1 MSDAAVVFDGVW
13 KKFRRG
19 ERHDSL
25 RDFLPSLVKGA
36 LSRPKPGDLERREF
50 WALRDVAFDVR
61 HGEALGVIGP
71 NGAGKSTVLKLLTKI
86 LKPTRGQCSVRGR
99 VGSLIEV
106 AAGFHPDLTG
116 RENIFLQAAIMGMKR
131 AEIARKLDQVVDF
144 AGVGEFI
151 DTPIKRYSSGMNAR
165 LGFSIAAHLDPDVL
179 LIDEVLAVGD
189 RAFQER
195 CYARMR
201 HFCDSGVAI
210 VLISHNLSAIASL
223 CKQTL
228 VLRGGEVQTLG
239 ATQES
244 LAAYARLMQPSDD
257 ACARPGEAVVEV
269 LTPSLEP
276 VSTVNAG
283 DQLLVRSVV
292 KVDPF
297 DGTLA
302 WAIRIRRV
310 ESGEVVFFT
319 TSPSLGS
326 PSLPWAGSS
335 VIETH
340 WQFTANLARG
350 LYSIELVFFNR
361 QTRDAIIRLSQAAQ
375 FAVQEAQSEEGVVY
389 LGAQTWSTAVSPA
402 TAVAGP
408 PIVERHVLA

>member
-1 MSDAAVVFDGVW
+1 MSDPAVLFDGVS
-13 KKFRRG
+13 KKFRLG

-25 RDFLPSLVKGA
+25 RDFLPTFVKGA
-36 LSRPKPGDLERREF
+36 VRRPPPGELERKEF
-50 WALRDVAFDVR
+50 WALRDVTFAVKG
-61 HGEALGVIGP
+61 GEALGVIGP

-86 LKPTRGQCSVRGR
+86 LKPTRGRCSVRGR

-131 AEIARKLDQVVDF
+131 AEIVQKLEQVVEF

-189 RAFQER
+189 MAFQER
-195 CYARMR
+195 CYERMR

-210 VLISHNLSAIASL
+210 VLISHNLAAIASL
-223 CKQTL
+223 CTHTL
-228 VLRGGEVQTLG
+228 VLRGGEAQTLG
-239 ATQES
+239 PTQDS
-244 LAAYARLMQPSDD
+244 LATYARLMHPASG
-257 ACARPGEAVVEV
+257 AGATPGEAIVEV
-269 LTPSLEP
+269 LTPAMEP
-276 VSTVNAG
+276 VSTVSAG
-283 DQLLVRSVV
+283 DELLVRSVV
-292 KVDPF
+292 KVDSF

-302 WAIRIRRV
+302 WGIRIRRV

-326 PSLPWAGSS
+326 PSIPWANGSA
-335 VIETH
+335 IETH
-340 WQFTANLARG
+340 WQFTANLGRG

-361 QTRDAIIRLSQAAQ
+361 QTREAIIRLSHAAQ
-375 FAVQEAQSEEGVVY
+375 FAVKETQSEEGVTY
-389 LGAQTWSTAVSPA
+389 LRAKTWSTAASSA
-402 TAVAGP
+402 TSVAGSP
-408 PIVERHVLA
+408 DVKRPVLV

>member
-1 MSDAAVVFDGVW
+1 MSDPAVLFDGVS
-13 KKFRRG
+13 KKFRLG

-25 RDFLPSLVKGA
+25 RDFLPTLVKGA
-36 LSRPKPGDLERREF
+36 VRRPPPGELERKEF
-50 WALRDVAFDVR
+50 WALRDVTFAVKG
-61 HGEALGVIGP
+61 GEALGVIGP

-86 LKPTRGQCSVRGR
+86 LKPTRGRCSVRGR

-131 AEIARKLDQVVDF
+131 AEIVQKLEQVVEF

-189 RAFQER
+189 MAFQER
-195 CYARMR
+195 CYERMR

-210 VLISHNLSAIASL
+210 VLISHNLAAIASL
-223 CKQTL
+223 CAQTL

-239 ATQES
+239 ATQDS
-244 LAAYARLMQPSDD
+244 LANYARMMHPS
-257 ACARPGEAVVEV
+257 AGAGVRPGEAIVEV
-269 LTPSLEP
+269 LTPTMVP

-283 DQLLVRSVV
+283 DEVLVRSVV
-292 KVDPF
+292 KVDAF

-302 WAIRIRRV
+302 WGIRIRRV

-326 PSLPWAGSS
+326 ASLPWASSS

-340 WQFTANLARG
+340 WQFAANLGRG

-361 QTRDAIIRLSQAAQ
+361 QTREAIIRLSQAAQ
-375 FAVQEAQSEEGVVY
+375 FAVKETQSEEGVTY
-389 LGAQTWSTAVSPA
+389 LRAKTWSAAVSPA
-402 TAVAGP
+402 TSVAGSP
-408 PIVERHVLA
+408 DVKRPVLA